1 MHLTAAEG
9 DVAIDLLLQPG
20 KPPVLQGERGLS
32 RKSARPGDASYY
44 YSLTRMPPAG
54 SVRVGGERFL
64 VTGDSWMDREW
75 STSSLAA
82 DQVGWDWFALQL
94 ADGSDLMLY
103 RLRRRDGTVDPAS
116 SGTLIAPDGTSRPL
130 AFADLQVESAGE
142 WRSPRSGIRY
152 PARWRVRVPGE
163 GLDFEVRPLLA
174 DQELDVSIR
183 YWEGA
188 VEVAGSRRGAPVRG
202 RGYVE
207 LTGYGGAR

>member
-1 MHLTAAEG
+1 
-9 DVAIDLLLQPG
+9 
-20 KPPVLQGERGLS
+20 
-32 RKSARPGDASYY
+32 
-44 YSLTRMPPAG
+44 MPTAG
-54 SVRVGGERFL
+54 SVRLGGERFA

-103 RLRRRDGTVDPAS
+103 RLRRRDGSVDPAS
-116 SGTLIAPDGTSRPL
+116 SGTVIGPDGTSRL
-130 AFADLQVESAGE
+130 LGIGDFHVESRGE
-142 WRSPRSGIRY
+142 WRSPRSGARY

-163 GLDFEVRPLLA
+163 GLDLDVRPLLA

-188 VEVAGSRRGAPVRG
+188 VEITGSRRGTAVRG

-207 LTGYGGAR
+207 LTGYAGAR